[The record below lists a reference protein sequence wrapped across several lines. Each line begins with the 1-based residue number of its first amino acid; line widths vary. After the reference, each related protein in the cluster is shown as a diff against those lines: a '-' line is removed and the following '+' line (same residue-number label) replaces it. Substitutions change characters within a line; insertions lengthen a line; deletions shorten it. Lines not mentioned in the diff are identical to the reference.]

1 MSKKIILL
9 FAIVGA
15 TVFSSCEGPE
25 GPQGQTG
32 YSVEAEVFELFNLNF
47 GYNDDDGYNIY
58 QTLNPRILDSDV
70 LLIYRLVGTIDP
82 QTPIWEQIPNTRY
95 LDGGREV
102 YYDFD
107 FSKEDFKIY
116 AGGNFNLATEPDF
129 INNQT
134 FRIVIIPGYFSNKG
148 NKSNVDL
155 SDYNAVIKAYKI
167 DESKINRIN

>member
-1 MSKKIILL
+1 MKKIILL

-25 GPQGQTG
+25 GPRGVAG
-32 YSVEAEVFELFNLNF
+32 PNSEVFELFNVNF
-47 GYNDDDGYNIY
+47 GFNNDDGYNIY
-58 QTLNPRILDSDV
+58 QSLNPMITDSDV
-70 LLIYRLVGTIDP
+70 LLIYRLVGTLDP

-95 LDGGREV
+95 LDAGREV
-102 YYDFD
+102 HYDFD
-107 FSKEDFKIY
+107 FSREDFKIY
-116 AGGNFNLATEPDF
+116 AGGNFNLSTEPDF

-148 NKSNVDL
+148 ATSGVDL